1 MGSAYTDL
9 YIDQGADF
17 ETTLDLIADDGTPI
31 NIVGYAF
38 SSQIR
43 KSYYSS
49 NATANLK
56 VVITD
61 AANGNTLIT
70 LDAANTSNIWPGK
83 YVYDVR
89 MKDSANTITRVVEGI
104 ITITPGVTRNV
115 NPTYANNA

>member
-1 MGSAYTDL
+1 
-9 YIDQGADF
+9 
-17 ETTLDLIADDGTPI
+17 
-31 NIVGYAF
+31 VGYAF

-83 YVYDVR
+83 YVYDVK
-89 MKDSANTITRVVEGI
+89 MKDSADTITRVVEGI
-104 ITITPGVTRNV
+104 ITITPGVTRSRA
-115 NPTYANNA
+115 PTYANNA

>member
-31 NIVGYAF
+31 NIVGYVF

-83 YVYDVR
+83 YVYDVK
-89 MKDSANTITRVVEGI
+89 MKDSADTITRVVEGI

>member
-83 YVYDVR
+83 YVYDVK
-89 MKDSANTITRVVEGI
+89 MKDSADTITRVVEGI